1 MLFVCQSPTEFS
13 TMVGMAY
20 HQAYICVLQK
30 MNRMIRNQMIPLL
43 GFLIIASCGANP
55 SGPGKKSAAVTAPP
69 AHFSTLS
76 AREKEYYSNQITPL
90 YQSLLLKRGFSGGIL
105 LAKNGEIVFEDYH
118 GLINQKTKE
127 PVSANSTFHIAS
139 VSKTFTAAVILKL
152 MEQGKLNLDD
162 RVEKYLPDF
171 PYNGITIRHLLTH
184 RSGLPKYDHFMQDTR
199 TEVVLVKNKKGKMV
213 KRYRVVKA
221 PVLVTGLPSNRD
233 VLTFMIRHR
242 PSIQALPDRRYSYC
256 NTNYAMLA
264 LIVEQITG
272 QAFPDYMRKN
282 VFAPLGM
289 TNSFVFSIRD
299 TGRYIPSYNYNN
311 SPFRLEKLDCIY
323 GDKNVYSTVRDLL
336 QWDKALYSGAF
347 LSPATLE
354 MAYQPYS
361 HETRGFKNYGLG
373 WHLYLKPS
381 EPPVV
386 YHNGWWHG
394 NNAVFKR
401 LIQDTATVIILGN
414 KFNKNIYAAG
424 KMSSVFTGR
433 PDTTRLEE

>member
-1 MLFVCQSPTEFS
+1 
-13 TMVGMAY
+13 
-20 HQAYICVLQK
+20 
-30 MNRMIRNQMIPLL
+30 MIPLL
-43 GFLIIASCGANP
+43 GFLIIASCGAN
-55 SGPGKKSAAVTAPP
+55 STGPEKKPAPAATAAPRI
-69 AHFSTLS
+69 SKLS
-76 AREKEYYSNQITPL
+76 DREKEYYSNQIAPL

-127 PVSANSTFHIAS
+127 PITASSTFHIAS

-152 MEQGKLNLDD
+152 MEEGKLNLDD

-171 PYNGITIRHLLTH
+171 PYNGITIRNLLTH

-199 TEVVLVKNKKGKMV
+199 TEVVMVKNKKGKMV

-221 PVLVTGLPSNRD
+221 PVIVTGLPSNRD
-233 VLTFMIRHR
+233 VLKYMIAHH
-242 PSIQALPDRRYSYC
+242 PSIQSLPDRRYSYC

-272 QAFPDYMRKN
+272 EAFPDYMRKK
-282 VFAPLGM
+282 VFEPLGM
-289 TNSFVFSIRD
+289 TNTYVFSVKD
-299 TGRYIPSYNYNN
+299 TGRYTPSYNYNN

-323 GDKNVYSTVRDLL
+323 GDKNVYSCVRDLL
-336 QWDKALYSGAF
+336 QWDKALYAGTF
-347 LSPATLE
+347 LSPQTLE

-373 WHLYLKPS
+373 WHLFLKPS